1 VADEQ
6 QHFLRL
12 EVVSPDGLVFE
23 GDVAMVVV
31 PATGGEI
38 GILPRHAPLV
48 AQLAIGELRVRTLG
62 NETISLAVADG
73 FVKVQ
78 TDKVIVLADD
88 AELASDIDEA
98 KVIRARDRAQ
108 ANLAMWKEGKAPP
121 GQERIYPAREMTALR
136 NAENKL
142 KVLHKA

>member
-1 VADEQ
+1 VAADL

-31 PATGGEI
+31 PSTEGEM

-48 AQLAIGELRVRTLG
+48 AQLTIGELRVKTLSS
-62 NETISLAVADG
+62 ETISLAVADG

-88 AELASDIDEA
+88 AELASEIDEG
-98 KVIRARDRAQ
+98 KVIRARERAL

-121 GQERIYPAREMTALR
+121 GQERIYPAREMTALK

-142 KVLHKA
+142 RVLHKA

>member
-1 VADEQ
+1 MADEQ

-23 GDVAMVVV
+23 GDVGMVVV

-78 TDKVIVLADD
+78 TDKVIVLAGD
-88 AELASDIDEA
+88 AELASEIDEA
-98 KVIRARDRAQ
+98 KVIRARDRAL

-121 GQERIYPAREMTALR
+121 GQERIYPAREMTALKT
-136 NAENKL
+136 AENKL

>member
-1 VADEQ
+1 VAEEQ

-23 GDVAMVVV
+23 GDVAMVVI

-48 AQLAIGELRVRTLG
+48 AQLAIGELRVRTLS

-78 TDKVIVLADD
+78 TDKVIVLAGD
-88 AELASDIDEA
+88 AELASDIDEG
-98 KVIRARDRAQ
+98 KVVRARDRAL

-121 GQERIYPAREMTALR
+121 GQERIYPAREMTALKT
-136 NAENKL
+136 AENKL

>member
-1 VADEQ
+1 MADEQ

-23 GDVAMVVV
+23 GDVGMVVI

-48 AQLAIGELRVRTLG
+48 AQMAIGELRVRTLG

-88 AELASDIDEA
+88 AELASEIDEG
-98 KVIRARDRAQ
+98 KVIRARDRAL

-121 GQERIYPAREMTALR
+121 GQESIFPAREMTALKT
-136 NAENKL
+136 AENKL

>member
-1 VADEQ
+1 MADEQ

-23 GDVAMVVV
+23 GDVGMVVV

-88 AELASDIDEA
+88 AELASEIDEG
-98 KVIRARDRAQ
+98 KVIRARDRAL

-121 GQERIYPAREMTALR
+121 GQERIFPAREMTALKT
-136 NAENKL
+136 AENKL

>member
-1 VADEQ
+1 MADEQ

-23 GDVAMVVV
+23 GDVGMVVV

-88 AELASDIDEA
+88 AELASEIDEG
-98 KVIRARDRAQ
+98 KVIRARDRAL

-121 GQERIYPAREMTALR
+121 GQERIYPAREMTALKT
-136 NAENKL
+136 AENKL

>member
-1 VADEQ
+1 MAEEQ

-23 GDVAMVVV
+23 GDVAMVVI

-78 TDKVIVLADD
+78 TDKVIVLAGD
-88 AELASDIDEA
+88 AELASEIDEA
-98 KVIRARDRAQ
+98 KVIRARDRAL

-121 GQERIYPAREMTALR
+121 GQERVYPAREMTALKT
-136 NAENKL
+136 AENKM

>member
-1 VADEQ
+1 VAGEL

-31 PATGGEI
+31 PAFDGEI
-38 GILPRHAPLV
+38 GVLPRHAPLV
-48 AQLAIGELRVRTLG
+48 AQLAIGELRVRTLS
-62 NETISLAVADG
+62 NETISLAVAEG

-78 TDKVIVLADD
+78 NDKVIVLADD
-88 AELASDIDEA
+88 AELASEIDEG
-98 KVIRARDRAQ
+98 KVVRARDRAL
-108 ANLAMWKEGKAPP
+108 ANLALFKEGKAPP
-121 GQERIYPAREMTALR
+121 GQERIYPAREMTALKT
-136 NAENKL
+136 AENKL

>member
-1 VADEQ
+1 VADEL

-31 PATGGEI
+31 PAFDGEI
-38 GILPRHAPLV
+38 GVLPRHAPLV
-48 AQLAIGELRVRTLG
+48 AQLAIGELRVRTLS

-78 TDKVIVLADD
+78 NDKVIVLADD
-88 AELASDIDEA
+88 AELASEIDEG
-98 KVIRARDRAQ
+98 KVVRARDRAL
-108 ANLAMWKEGKAPP
+108 ANLALFKEGKAPA
-121 GQERIYPAREMTALR
+121 GQERVYPAREMTALKT
-136 NAENKL
+136 AENKL

>member
-1 VADEQ
+1 MAEDQ

-88 AELASDIDEA
+88 AELASEIDEG
-98 KVIRARDRAQ
+98 KVIRARDRAL
-108 ANLAMWKEGKAPP
+108 ANLAMLKEGKTPP
-121 GQERIYPAREMTALR
+121 GQDRIYPAREMTALK